1 MAKGDLEIDTFREA
15 LINAIVDG
23 VNVWTMEIA
32 DAISQ
37 KAPVSKSAKGKYGS
51 YSGGASTGARAKQ
64 WAVRPMGMGPHS
76 SPAYV
81 PKNNADR
88 KLQDTLFN
96 AYYQIDDRNLASE
109 WARSRSNLA
118 AQVEP
123 RLRRAGTAERIAKR
137 FVYAEG
143 PRAGE
148 VPGKI
153 VMSSRGVV
161 KGVGGRSPGTLKR
174 SIHHIPAS
182 VEGREIVGGV
192 IATAPYAAAV
202 EFGHKLSGAAAKNK
216 KRGTVAANPFFRPVW
231 NEYAVSDS
239 LADAIEPVSVG

>member
-1 MAKGDLEIDTFREA
+1 MSGSLKIDEFREA
-15 LINAIVDG
+15 LVSAVIDG
-23 VNVWTMEIA
+23 VNAWTGEIA
-32 DAISQ
+32 TAIAE
-37 KAPVSKSAKGKYGS
+37 KAPVSKTAKGKYGS
-51 YSGGASTGARAKQ
+51 YRGGASIGRRAKQ

-81 PKNNADR
+81 PKNAADR
-88 KLQDTLFN
+88 KLQDTLFS

-118 AQVEP
+118 AEVEP
-123 RLRRAGTAERIAKR
+123 RLRRSGAGARLAKR

-148 VPGKI
+148 APGQI
-153 VMSSRGVV
+153 VMSARGVV
-161 KGVGGRSPGTLKR
+161 KGVGGHSPGMLKR
-174 SIHHIPAS
+174 SIRNIPAEL
-182 VEGREIVGGV
+182 EGREIVGGV

-202 EFGHKLSGAAAKNK
+202 EFGHKLSGGAAKNK
-216 KRGTVAANPFFRPVW
+216 KRGKVAAYPFFRPVW

-239 LADAIEPVSVG
+239 LAEAIQPVNVR